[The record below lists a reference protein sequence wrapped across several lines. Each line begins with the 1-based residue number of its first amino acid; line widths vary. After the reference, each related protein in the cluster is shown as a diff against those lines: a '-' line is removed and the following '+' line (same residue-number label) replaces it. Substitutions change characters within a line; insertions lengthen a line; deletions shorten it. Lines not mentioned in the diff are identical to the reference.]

1 MCPTMARMMRR
12 VPLPLRT
19 WSGALLVCAL
29 LLCLASLARPAM
41 AMPMSMPGPMGTM
54 SSATD
59 VGAVAERMPARAAG
73 HAVTVSDSGERG
85 PHCPMAE
92 EQCASP
98 KATVIQGSPAA
109 SGHGEV
115 PEAVACSPAALVSQ
129 PNAPPPTLP
138 PPDLH
143 RLCVSRT

>member
-1 MCPTMARMMRR
+1 MARMTRR

-29 LLCLASLARPAM
+29 LLCLAGLARPVM
-41 AMPMSMPGPMGTM
+41 AMPMAMPGPMGTM
-54 SSATD
+54 SSAPRAD
-59 VGAVAERMPARAAG
+59 AVVERVPMGAAG
-73 HAVTVSDSGERG
+73 HAVMAADSGERG

-92 EQCASP
+92 EPCASP
-98 KATVIQGSPAA
+98 KGTVAQAGQAA
-109 SGHGEV
+109 VGHGDV
-115 PEAVACSPAALVSQ
+115 PQVVACSPAALVSQ
-129 PNAPPPTLP
+129 PNAPPPALR